1 MESYCGS
8 DFHFSTMGDF
18 GDLFVCLLLIFK
30 VSLKEKKGNFFAIKK
45 LDCLFIAELKDY
57 I

>member
-30 VSLKEKKGNFFAIKK
+30 VSLKEKKAIS
-45 LDCLFIAELKDY
+45 LPLKNW
-57 I
+57 IVFLLLS